1 MNKIR
6 LSNRTENHQRAAE
19 FGGLLDWLSRKGLS
33 EEMRYEMRARHN
45 LHLQISKL
53 RSWKIKV
60 CLQIHSINY
69 RHGRFSLLKY

>member
-6 LSNRTENHQRAAE
+6 LGNRTENHQRTAV

-33 EEMRYEMRARHN
+33 EEVRYEMRSRHD

-53 RSWKIKV
+53 RP
-60 CLQIHSINY
+60 
-69 RHGRFSLLKY
+69 